1 MTSNSLSQESF
12 EVRAELEVNEFN
24 FDDGNDD
31 DNDDGDPED
40 ADGVVVGAIDENLRP
55 DRNFD
60 LGRKKAGNGID
71 LERLKLDRQLKQVPE
86 VGDDNV
92 DDDDNDVNV
101 VGDGD
106 GDGEYYNDN
115 ERNPDREEAD
125 YVIEYADDDY
135 VDLNGP
141 NDNDI

>member
-1 MTSNSLSQESF
+1 MMTSNSLSQESF
-12 EVRAELEVNEFN
+12 EVRAELEANELN
-24 FDDGNDD
+24 FDDGNDV

-40 ADGVVVGAIDENLRP
+40 ADGVVVGASDENLRP

-86 VGDDNV
+86 VD
-92 DDDDNDVNV
+92 DVNV
-101 VGDGD
+101 V

-141 NDNDI
+141 NGNDI

>member
-1 MTSNSLSQESF
+1 MLCPPPLWAHYDIMTSNSLSQESF

-24 FDDGNDD
+24 FNDGNDED
-31 DNDDGDPED
+31 VADDGGV
-40 ADGVVVGAIDENLRP
+40 DGVGVGVAEMDKNLRP

-86 VGDDNV
+86 VD
-92 DDDDNDVNV
+92 DVNV
-101 VGDGD
+101 V

>member
-1 MTSNSLSQESF
+1 MSQESF

-24 FDDGNDD
+24 FDDGNEDV
-31 DNDDGDPED
+31 NDDGDPED

-86 VGDDNV
+86 V
-92 DDDDNDVNV
+92 DDDNDDDDDDDVNV
-101 VGDGD
+101 V